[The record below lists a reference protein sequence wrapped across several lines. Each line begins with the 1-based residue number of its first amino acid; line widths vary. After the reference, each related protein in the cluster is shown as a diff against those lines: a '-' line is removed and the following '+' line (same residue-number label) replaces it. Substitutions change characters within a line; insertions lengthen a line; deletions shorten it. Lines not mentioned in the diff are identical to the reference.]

1 MHPVRLTSVF
11 QPIVALADPRYPRA
25 MEALARFPFDTRRPD
40 LVFADA
46 WRVGHGAALEIDAVS
61 LHLEA
66 AATLPLD
73 IAVAVNLST
82 ETVTR
87 YAEPLAYL
95 FRQASRLVI
104 VEITE
109 ATDADDLRAIAQLR
123 SAGVAIALDDAGAGR
138 TGPARIRRLSP
149 DMVKLDGALLRAAG
163 SSHGA
168 RELVREI
175 AIATA
180 AVGAEFVAEG
190 IESVTDVACAIAF
203 GASMGQGYAFGSP
216 FPVAHYAPLRRSA

>member
-1 MHPVRLTSVF
+1 MHPVRLTSAF
-11 QPIVALADPRYPRA
+11 QPIVALVDPRYPRA
-25 MEALARFPFDTRRPD
+25 MEALARFPFDTRPPD

-46 WRVGHGAALEIDAVS
+46 WRTGHGAALELDAVS

-66 AATLPLD
+66 GALLPLD
-73 IAVAVNLST
+73 IAIAVNLST

-87 YAEPLAYL
+87 HAEALAYL
-95 FRQASRLVI
+95 LRKTSRLVI
-104 VEITE
+104 VELTE
-109 ATDADDLRAIAQLR
+109 STDADDLHAIAQLR

-149 DMVKLDGALLRAAG
+149 DIVKLDGALLRAAG
-163 SSHGA
+163 HSSGA

-190 IESVTDVACAIAF
+190 IESVADVACAIAF
-203 GASMGQGYAFGSP
+203 GASMGQGYAFGAP
-216 FPVAHYAPLRRSA
+216 APVTHYAPLRRSA